1 MVHVCQD
8 LTPSPA
14 YPTNAPHVTPFFL
27 FSALPCLPFSLRPGL
42 SRIYYPL
49 CAFATL
55 LPKLFSVLLGY
66 FVSGA
71 GLASRLKHASA
82 AVPTYDSTR
91 SGVLLRM
98 RRTLVFLLLGSGADA
113 LLPTW
118 SSAALRSPPATGA
131 RARAL
136 LRMATSSP
144 SGGGPRGSSSSD
156 TVTREGFLATS
167 AAIVAAALAPEF
179 LTEPRGP
186 PSYDVGRY
194 ERIFDTS
201 KKSYL
206 PADPTHLIP
215 PGGGFSGR
223 VVCAGET
230 HTHPLHHRMQF
241 EVIKAMSGVTKAKKE
256 PLAIGLEM
264 FYRQQQVGVWRVPP
278 PGCFVLNSQVLFV
291 VSKGV
296 GGRVPSRYTAF
307 STQKDQDTHTHT
319 TLSPLHALSR

>member
-1 MVHVCQD
+1 MLCQD
-8 LTPSPA
+8 FGPLTRLT
-14 YPTNAPHVTPFFL
+14 YPTNAPHVTPFFS
-27 FSALPCLPFSLRPGL
+27 FLPFSLLCAPFSPGFTTH
-42 SRIYYPL
+42 L
-49 CAFATL
+49 CAFTAL

-278 PGCFVLNSQVLFV
+278 LV
-291 VSKGV
+291 VAS
-296 GGRVPSRYTAF
+296 Y
-307 STQKDQDTHTHT
+307 
-319 TLSPLHALSR
+319 